1 MTEFEGAVSFEK
13 SLKDIP
19 HDVAYTR
26 TWKLVSE

>member
-13 SLKDIP
+13 SFMDSP
-19 HDVAYTR
+19 HHVAYTP